1 MENMSIFDLIFDKEF
16 IDFMVYWKIKRCLSC
31 LVLFGKLMQNVFD
44 KNGFEDFE
52 NTVKIW
58 LLKYLM
64 KLLGSKPYILNTLT
78 CELSMWVCPYAMM
91 LVIIL
96 SL

>member
-1 MENMSIFDLIFDKEF
+1 
-16 IDFMVYWKIKRCLSC
+16 
-31 LVLFGKLMQNVFD
+31 MQNILTINGLKDF
-44 KNGFEDFE
+44 KNIVD
-52 NTVKIW
+52 IW

-64 KLLGSKPYILNTLT
+64 KLLGSKLYILNTLT

-91 LVIIL
+91 LVITL